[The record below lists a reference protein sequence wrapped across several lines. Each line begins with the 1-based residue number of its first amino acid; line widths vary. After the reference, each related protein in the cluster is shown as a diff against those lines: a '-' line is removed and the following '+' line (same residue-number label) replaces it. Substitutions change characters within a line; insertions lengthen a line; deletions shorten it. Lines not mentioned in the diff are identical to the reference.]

1 MNSNETSTLINP
13 NNAPEILSFY
23 PNRIKM
29 NPLTISRKIVKNSL
43 LSSNYFR
50 SISRHIVY
58 FLCRNRNNIFV
69 DSKGYHCRFEL
80 LNQYRREKIQR
91 RKIVN
96 ETFTVLTTCNN
107 GYRMFSLIFDY
118 IFKNGIVRTLLVI
131 WGSVSH
137 GCSFNW
143 YSNIWVYILFC
154 ISVKSLWN
162 KTF

>member
-13 NNAPEILSFY
+13 NNAAEILFFFIQIVSKWTHLPSVEKLWKTVY
-23 PNRIKM
+23 WAQI
-29 NPLTISRKIVKNSL
+29 ISEAFHDI
-43 LSSNYFR
+43 Y
-50 SISRHIVY
+50 Y

-118 IFKNGIVRTLLVI
+118 IFKSSIVRTLLVI
-131 WGSVSH
+131 GGSVSH